1 MTISMKAAIFH
12 ETGAP
17 LRVTA
22 ISRPAPGRGEVLVRI
37 AAAGTNPLDTK
48 IHAGQ
53 AAHARQPAPAILGLD
68 MAGMDLGI
76 ERVGAGRGDADED
89 LAASRRG

>member
-22 ISRPAPGRGEVLVRI
+22 ISRPAPGRG
-37 AAAGTNPLDTK
+37 
-48 IHAGQ
+48 
-53 AAHARQPAPAILGLD
+53 
-68 MAGMDLGI
+68 
-76 ERVGAGRGDADED
+76 
-89 LAASRRG
+89 

>member
-22 ISRPAPGRGEVLVRI
+22 ISRPAPGAEELFI
-37 AAAGTNPLDTK
+37 A
-48 IHAGQ
+48 
-53 AAHARQPAPAILGLD
+53 
-68 MAGMDLGI
+68 
-76 ERVGAGRGDADED
+76 
-89 LAASRRG
+89 S